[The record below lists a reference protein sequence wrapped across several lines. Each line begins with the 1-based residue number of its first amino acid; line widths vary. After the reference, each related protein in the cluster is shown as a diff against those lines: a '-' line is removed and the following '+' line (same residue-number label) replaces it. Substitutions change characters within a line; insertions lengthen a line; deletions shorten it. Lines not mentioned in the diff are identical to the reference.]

1 MRRRRLFFAA
11 CGLTALAASL
21 TAACGAED
29 AAPSGT
35 RIDADASASIRGP
48 AAPVPPAAG
57 QRRIAVVYF
66 SEPETEDR
74 RAVQGSTEFIAS
86 VIGKATG
93 GALYRIERSA
103 PYPSSHEA
111 LTAEANEERD
121 RGARPAIQ
129 GPGNLSEVD
138 TVFLGYP
145 IWWYDMPMPVYSFLE
160 AYDLSGKTI
169 IPFVTHGGSG
179 LTGTAD
185 RIAAAALL
193 SLPAAAMRPVLLED
207 QGSFFAGGTVRTAE
221 GVYRGNEDARDL
233 SGETLHGD
241 HAYVFWQRPAHAR
254 TMALVFL
261 HGAGRSTVPETISA
275 VPDDQLWYNNFR
287 IGVWPETL
295 PGAAA
300 ADDAAWRDQFFRQMT
315 PNTGAHDED
324 VISRAM
330 AAVFERSG
338 PGVLVS
344 HSQGGGPGWRT
355 AILSDKVRGVI
366 AIEPGTFPF
375 PEGEVPPVE
384 ETSSPFPAAGTAVPM
399 ADFLRLTKIPVLV
412 IFGDN
417 IPEEPTDVWGL
428 DNWRVRLRLA
438 RRWAETVNRHGG
450 DAAVLSLPDAGLY
463 GNTHFLMSDRNNRE
477 VADLMERWME
487 THHLDGKKA

>member
-1 MRRRRLFFAA
+1 MKARWL
-11 CGLTALAASL
+11 ALAAAVL
-21 TAACGAED
+21 LAL
-29 AAPSGT
+29 P
-35 RIDADASASIRGP
+35 ASAM
-48 AAPVPPAAG
+48 
-57 QRRIAVVYF
+57 Q
-66 SEPETEDR
+66 
-74 RAVQGSTEFIAS
+74 
-86 VIGKATG
+86 
-93 GALYRIERSA
+93 
-103 PYPSSHEA
+103 
-111 LTAEANEERD
+111 
-121 RGARPAIQ
+121 
-129 GPGNLSEVD
+129 
-138 TVFLGYP
+138 
-145 IWWYDMPMPVYSFLE
+145 
-160 AYDLSGKTI
+160 
-169 IPFVTHGGSG
+169 
-179 LTGTAD
+179 
-185 RIAAAALL
+185 
-193 SLPAAAMRPVLLED
+193 PVLLED

-221 GVYRGNEDARDL
+221 GTYRGNEDAADL

-254 TMALVFL
+254 SMAMVFL
-261 HGAGRSTVPETISA
+261 HGAGQSGKTWETTPDGRDGFQNLFLEKGYATYVADQPRRGRAGRSTVPETISA

-287 IGVWPETL
+287 IGVWPKTL
-295 PGAAA
+295 PGAAVS
-300 ADDAAWRDQFFRQMT
+300 DDSAWRDQFFRQMT
-315 PNTGAHDED
+315 PNTGAYDED

-344 HSQGGGPGWRT
+344 HSQGGGPGWKT
-355 AILSDKVRGVI
+355 AILSDQVRGVI

-384 ETSSPFPAAGTAVPM
+384 ATSSPFPAAGEAVPM
-399 ADFLRLTKIPVLV
+399 EEFLRLTKIPVLV

-450 DAAVLSLPDAGLY
+450 DAEVLSLPDAGLY

>member
-1 MRRRRLFFAA
+1 MKARWL
-11 CGLTALAASL
+11 ALAAAVL
-21 TAACGAED
+21 LAL
-29 AAPSGT
+29 P
-35 RIDADASASIRGP
+35 ASAM
-48 AAPVPPAAG
+48 
-57 QRRIAVVYF
+57 Q
-66 SEPETEDR
+66 
-74 RAVQGSTEFIAS
+74 
-86 VIGKATG
+86 
-93 GALYRIERSA
+93 
-103 PYPSSHEA
+103 
-111 LTAEANEERD
+111 
-121 RGARPAIQ
+121 
-129 GPGNLSEVD
+129 
-138 TVFLGYP
+138 
-145 IWWYDMPMPVYSFLE
+145 
-160 AYDLSGKTI
+160 
-169 IPFVTHGGSG
+169 
-179 LTGTAD
+179 
-185 RIAAAALL
+185 
-193 SLPAAAMRPVLLED
+193 PVLLED

-221 GVYRGNEDARDL
+221 GTYRGNEDARDL

-261 HGAGRSTVPETISA
+261 HGAGQSTVPETISA

-315 PNTGAHDED
+315 PNTGAYDED

-463 GNTHFLMSDRNNRE
+463 SNTHFLMSDRNNRE

-487 THHLDGKKA
+487 THHMDGKKA